1 MCFQFDQ
8 FIANRNTTCHLHEQ
22 PDPPHPSHPNQT
34 LSPSIVPAPEPPHY
48 QHLPLTCSRLTGAAP
63 ENDQS
68 DSSKEDY
75 GGLWRIMEDYD
86 KLEELRDQFW
96 NISNAMENIPHPAHS
111 DPAFSANLRA
121 TLSTIMSTQLIMVAT
136 LQFQSNVLSLMEM
149 NTLL

>member
-34 LSPSIVPAPEPPHY
+34 LSSSTVPVPEPPHY
-48 QHLPLTCSRLTGAAP
+48 LHLPLTCSRLTGAAP

-68 DSSKEDY
+68 DSSE
-75 GGLWRIMEDYD
+75 EDYD

-149 NTLL
+149 NKLL